1 MPFRPEN
8 MVPIGSHKRARPGT
22 GEATMNGAVTLWLY
36 RTEDAPTVVDAA
48 GYFNAHR
55 MLLLNGDVILRVTIN
70 SAGTAQSVGFH
81 VVNDVP
87 ATGNVDV
94 TDTLAL
100 TMTDTR

>member
-8 MVPIGSHKRARPGT
+8 MNPIGTNKRARAAT
-22 GEATMNGAVTLWLY
+22 GEASMKGANTLWLY
-36 RTEDAPTVVDAA
+36 RTEDGPTVVDAA

-55 MLLLNGDVILRVTIN
+55 PLLLNGDVILRVTIN
-70 SAGTAQSVGFH
+70 GSGVVQSAGFH

-87 ATGNVDV
+87 ATGTVDV